1 MSKPG
6 TVGIMAL
13 VGLLGLVPLWVWPTD
28 WLAFSVLGIGVLV
41 LERRAINLDEEFRFT
56 PATPFYLAAG
66 MLPTV
71 GSAAL
76 GLLLVLETATRRWSN
91 FLAGMEAQSPIA
103 AALVMMGLMAKLSPD
118 SWWLPAIFGPT
129 VFCLVTL
136 AIEKASRSRLSQKER
151 IHWLRARLE
160 IRSLQLTLAM
170 TSWAV
175 AGLCRAHP
183 ALSLVLVPVLA
194 SCAIAAENVVLK
206 ARSASTDQIIHAL
219 ADARGQK
226 RQAQQKLAEAQTEK
240 QLMEGFASHLA
251 RHPGLQA
258 TSQALV
264 ATVNQMVKADDVVIF
279 LSPNPDTREVPEP
292 FYYRVAEE
300 HQDRLQGL
308 ALTSLREQ
316 LVDTCW
322 LSQKPQTV
330 QNLQPL
336 VERLFKN
343 NSVGAALPLS
353 TLGVLYI
360 GRQESEPFN
369 RTEQQ
374 RLAWLAEKAR
384 LAFESAFR
392 DHEREKRQAVAQ
404 EKVKE
409 LQQRVALLATL
420 IRSAEEMAASLEIED
435 LADRL
440 PILLQETIRHKE
452 GLMFFSWDEGKA
464 VKRAWGGG
472 RPTDLTL
479 LAAVE
484 KSGQPLLVKDLASSP
499 FKAPS
504 DGMVSVIA
512 SPLLAHEKICGV
524 VVLGA
529 PVKEAFNQEQLDQLR
544 LITYQAGMA
553 FSNARLFKQ
562 VVVARQ
568 QLEDSQESLIQS
580 SKMSAIGKLAA
591 GVAHELNTPL
601 GVMHLALEQAIEFLT
616 VRPETAQRMMEK
628 ALVAIERS
636 RSITE
641 RMLAYSRKPSGEH
654 VPVSLEK
661 VADETVSFLSFE
673 LKKAMAEVH
682 VHPSPASIVGSAPE
696 LQQVLVNLILNALH
710 AMEDK
715 PVEQRR
721 VDIVIKDAGSEA
733 YIEIT
738 DQGTGMTPEQKDQ
751 IFEPFYTTKPVGKG
765 TGLGLWVSLQI
776 IEQHKGS
783 LEVESTPGQGSTF
796 RIKLPK

>member
-1 MSKPG
+1 M
-6 TVGIMAL
+6 GIATL
-13 VGLLGLVPLWVWPTD
+13 VALLGLVPLWSWPTD
-28 WLAFSVLGIGVLV
+28 AVAFSVLGIGVLV
-41 LERRAINLDEEFRFT
+41 LERRAITLDGEFRFT

-71 GSAAL
+71 GATAL

-103 AALVMMGLMAKLSPD
+103 GGLVVMGLLSRLSPS
-118 SWWLPAIFGPT
+118 SWWLPAIFGPA
-129 VFCLVTL
+129 VFCIITL
-136 AIEKASRSRLSQKER
+136 ALERASRSRLSAKDR
-151 IHWLRARLE
+151 IHWLRARME
-160 IRSLQLTLAM
+160 IRSLQLTLAL

-175 AGLCRAHP
+175 AGLSQLHP
-183 ALSLVLVPVLA
+183 ALPLALVPVLA
-194 SCAIAAENVVLK
+194 ACAIAAENVVLK
-206 ARSASTDQIIHAL
+206 ARTASTDQIIHAL

-226 RQAQQKLAEAQTEK
+226 LQAQQKLAEAQTEK
-240 QLMEGFASHLA
+240 QLMEGFAAHVA

-264 ATVNQMVKADDVVIF
+264 ATVHQLVKADDVAVF
-279 LSPNPDTREVPEP
+279 LSSNPEQREAPEP
-292 FYYRVAEE
+292 FYYRVDEE

-308 ALTSLREQ
+308 ALTSLREP
-316 LVDTCW
+316 LIDSCW
-322 LSQKPQTV
+322 SSGKAQST
-330 QNLQPL
+330 QNLEPL
-336 VERLFKN
+336 ADRLFKN
-343 NSVGAALPLS
+343 NRVAAALPLAH
-353 TLGVLYI
+353 LGVLYL
-360 GRQESEPFN
+360 GRQQAEPFSKS
-369 RTEQQ
+369 EQQ
-374 RLAWLAEKAR
+374 RLSWLAEKAR

-392 DHEREKRQAVAQ
+392 DHEQQRRQAVAQ
-404 EKVKE
+404 QKVKE

-420 IRSAEEMAASLEIED
+420 IRSAEEMAATLEIEE

-440 PILLQETIRHKE
+440 ARLLQETIRHKE
-452 GLMFFSWDEGKA
+452 GLMVFSWDEGKA

-472 RPTDLTL
+472 RPGDLTL

-484 KSGQPLLVKDLASSP
+484 KSGQPLLVKDLTQSP
-499 FKAPS
+499 FAPPS
-504 DGMVSVIA
+504 PGMVSVIA
-512 SPLLAHEKICGV
+512 SPLLAHDKTCGV

-529 PVKEAFNQEQLDQLR
+529 PVKEAFEQEQLDQLR
-544 LITYQAGMA
+544 LIAYQAGMA

-568 QLEDSQESLIQS
+568 QLEESQQSLIQS

-601 GVMHLALEQAIEFLT
+601 GVMHLALEQAIELLKE
-616 VRPETAQRMMEK
+616 RPEAAQRMVEK
-628 ALVAIERS
+628 ALNAIERS

-641 RMLAYSRKPSGEH
+641 RLLAYSRKPSGEL
-654 VPVSLEK
+654 VALRLDK
-661 VADETVSFLSFE
+661 VVDETVSFLSFE
-673 LKKAMAEVH
+673 IKKAMAEVR
-682 VHPSPASIVGSAPE
+682 VHPAPVCATGSSQE

-715 PVEQRR
+715 PIEERLVE
-721 VDIVIKDAGSEA
+721 IAIKDAGDEA
-733 YIEIT
+733 LLEVS
-738 DQGTGMTPEQKDQ
+738 DRGAGMTAEQKDQ

-783 LEVESTPGQGSTF
+783 LEVDSTPGQGSTF
-796 RIKLPK
+796 RIRLPK